1 MDTRKCLLTLAFAL
15 EYFHHIYDLFNLART
30 CFLLASKSKSKAIYI
45 LLYVILSYKIGYY
58 DTYEIKY
65 HPG

>member
-1 MDTRKCLLTLAFAL
+1 MDSRKCSLTLAFVL
-15 EYFHHIYDLFNLART
+15 EYFHYRYDLFNLVRT
-30 CFLLASKSKSKAIYI
+30 CFLLASKSESKAIYI
-45 LLYVILSYKIGYY
+45 LFYVILSYKIGYY